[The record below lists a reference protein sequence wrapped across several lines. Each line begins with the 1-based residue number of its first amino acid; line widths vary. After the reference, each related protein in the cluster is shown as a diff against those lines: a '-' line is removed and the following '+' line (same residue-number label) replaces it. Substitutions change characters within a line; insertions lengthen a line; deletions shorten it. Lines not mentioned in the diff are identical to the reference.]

1 MTRWS
6 SVSSVAN
13 AVALALDGVARVYD
27 TGGGTVRAL
36 NNVDIGFASGAVTA
50 VVGKSGSGKTT
61 LLRIAALID
70 EPTSGV
76 VALGGERVVQ
86 GSERRRA
93 RLRHEHIGFVYQDAK
108 IIPHLSALDNV
119 VLALLF
125 RGLSRSR
132 QRAEGME
139 LLGKV
144 GLEGRAS
151 HRPDELSGGE
161 IQRVAIARALASDP
175 LVLLA
180 DEPTGNLDR
189 ATSSVVISLL
199 LGLAAAGNCVVVA
212 THDPDVAD
220 AVDRRIELEDGN
232 VVSDVAK

>member
-36 NNVDIGFASGAVTA
+36 NNVDIEFASGAVTA

-108 IIPHLSALDNV
+108 IIAHLSALDNV
-119 VLALLF
+119 MLALLF
-125 RGLSRSR
+125 RGLSRR
-132 QRAEGME
+132 QQKAEGLD
-139 LLGKV
+139 LLDKV
-144 GLEGRAS
+144 GLRHRAD

-199 LGLAAAGNCVVVA
+199 LELAAGGNCVVVA